1 MVKSWA
7 VALEMLANNMWL
19 VVVVV
24 VVVEAEQTNNVK
36 FACLPWTAIA
46 TGDPGGTCAF

>member
-7 VALEMLANNMWL
+7 VALEMLANNMLL

-24 VVVEAEQTNNVK
+24 AEAEQTNNVK

>member
-7 VALEMLANNMWL
+7 VALEMLANNML
-19 VVVVV
+19 LVVV